1 MHPVQACLTCSFD
14 GKHPVQHPVQ
24 VLCILCRSI
33 REEESMYEPLSVN
46 CPTCKALVGVECSY
60 RGNVF
65 LRTTHCARQDKAGRK
80 SIREQAKANR

>member
-1 MHPVQACLTCSFD
+1 
-14 GKHPVQHPVQ
+14 
-24 VLCILCRSI
+24 
-33 REEESMYEPLSVN
+33 MYEPLSVN